1 MRLLIIGFSTPRTPY
16 QNAGFFEVN
25 PAPLIRCGVNILM
38 HFHLCSANPASPLPC
53 SAKRGRG
60 EASPGKSGVLG
71 NTRVNK
77 SSTFLWGIK
86 PCRKVLDKLLK
97 FNGLWT
103 RIMHICR
110 NTCTGAFRRGHAC
123 VLTFLGPPKRASR
136 RRERFSVQARVTLFR
151 IRIT

>member
-1 MRLLIIGFSTPRTPY
+1 VRLLIIGCSTPRTPY

-71 NTRVNK
+71 NTRVNL

-123 VLTFLGPPKRASR
+123 VLK
-136 RRERFSVQARVTLFR
+136 RFSVQARVTLFR